1 MCAFAVGQLYHGLQ
15 NIHVCRLPRDLDLW
29 IDFHDS
35 SEVFIDG
42 IPQQTWSIC
51 GIPVSSNHT
60 RVAEWKIRKLGLIML
75 CSDDERDICDSP
87 NQQKS
92 EREASI
98 ANRNNQIGE
107 KPD

>member
-1 MCAFAVGQLYHGLQ
+1 MLDVTRWQERPKKFKRSKNA
-15 NIHVCRLPRDLDLW
+15 IRL
-29 IDFHDS
+29 
-35 SEVFIDG
+35 
-42 IPQQTWSIC
+42 
-51 GIPVSSNHT
+51 
-60 RVAEWKIRKLGLIML
+60 LGLSML